1 MTTVLALARGD
12 IADFVSSL
20 VLVYTILIFV
30 YIVSSLIFSMG
41 ARVPYS
47 RASNVALS
55 FLRDVCEPYLAL
67 FRRFIPPIGPLD
79 LSRLVAVLV
88 LQIVVGGILVP
99 LIR

>member
-1 MTTVLALARGD
+1 VTTVLALARGD

-79 LSRLVAVLV
+79 LSPLVAVLV